1 MSVAARAASR
11 SRRAFRSAPGSAT
24 LAAVPDVRPA
34 RVPDE
39 LPEVRA
45 LFREYAAGLGVDLS
59 FQGFDDELA
68 GLPGE
73 YAPPRGAL
81 LLAIH
86 DQRVAGC
93 VALRPIDGEVCEM
106 KRLFVRPGFRGLKL
120 GRTLALA
127 VLAEARRLGYRFMR
141 LDTLPSMGEAQA
153 LYLSLVFRDIP
164 PYRHNPVPGTRYL
177 EAAL

>member
-59 FQGFDDELA
+59 FQGFDGELA
-68 GLPGE
+68 SLPGE

-127 VLAEARRLGYRFMR
+127 VLAEARRL
-141 LDTLPSMGEAQA
+141 DTLPSMGEAQA
-153 LYLSLVFRDIP
+153 LYLSLGFRDIP